1 MEETTVMIV
10 GAGLAGVA
18 ASACLNHLNISNI
31 VKKSYDRLKLHLAK
45 EFCELPFM
53 HFPFI
58 SPKFIPKKGFV
69 NHSDN
74 YVSCFGISS
83 RRGAWVVQVR
93 NTCTNMHKEYVG
105 QFLVVATGEN
115 SEGIIS
121 DIPGLN
127 NGFGGEFL
135 HSLWVSM
142 FLLKYLSLEAVEEL
156 NNGNLSK
163 HGIKRPKQGPFLLKA
178 TRGRSATIDVGC
190 VFPSIKN
197 IQGKHVEFINENVRK
212 FDAIL
217 FATGYKR
224 ENGIYCTGFARQG
237 LMSIT
242 NDAKKIAEDI
252 NFLLNKNKR
261 NNWIRCD

>member
-31 VKKSYDRLKLHLAK
+31 VHILTK
-45 EFCELPFM
+45 E
-53 HFPFI
+53 I
-58 SPKFIPKKGFV
+58 V
-69 NHSDN
+69 
-74 YVSCFGISS
+74 
-83 RRGAWVVQVR
+83 
-93 NTCTNMHKEYVG
+93 
-105 QFLVVATGEN
+105 
-115 SEGIIS
+115 
-121 DIPGLN
+121 
-127 NGFGGEFL
+127 
-135 HSLWVSM
+135 WVSM